1 MVNLVRGIF
10 LVLIA
15 AALVATLSLAAS
27 PPRVTV
33 VTDGVTVSAKG
44 DVTVSVGN
52 VSTSVGVSPTSVPTS
67 GTNVPKASPL
77 VRNAVY
83 AASGILGAFVFQW
96 IKTRYGLSGNAAL
109 YAIVA
114 LCGALG
120 VGTTALFQDGSV
132 SALVSNPWN
141 IAGAGGVAFLAAQLV
156 YKLWIKRG
164 A

>member
-1 MVNLVRGIF
+1 MRGTV

-15 AALVATLSLAAS
+15 AALVVTLSLAAS

-33 VTDGVTVSAKG
+33 VTDGVTVSAQG
-44 DVTVSVGN
+44 DVTVTVGE
-52 VSTSVGVSPTSVPTS
+52 VSTSDGGKPTSVPAS
-67 GTNVPKASPL
+67 GTSVPKAGPL

-96 IKTRYGLSGNAAL
+96 IKGRYGLSGNAAL

-120 VGTTALFQDGSV
+120 VGTSALFKDGSV

-141 IAGAGGVAFLAAQLV
+141 VASAGGVAFLAAQLV